1 MVFVK
6 SWTFQ
11 IGVLLSIVVK
21 AVIIGLILKNLYKIL
36 LYLDVNSKKDES
48 AEFPLV
54 RSLSDGSRRVM
65 ISLSF
70 VINFRD
76 KTHDLK
82 NR

>member
-21 AVIIGLILKNLYKIL
+21 AVIIGLILKNLYEIL
-36 LYLDVNSKKDES
+36 VYLDVNSKKDQS

-54 RSLSDGSRRVM
+54 GRLSDGSRRVM
-65 ISLSF
+65 ISLNF
-70 VINFRD
+70 VIKFP
-76 KTHDLK
+76 
-82 NR
+82 